1 MMFLEVQ
8 WSGPCQDIPSKV
20 KEKFYISHLTT
31 RKGTHCLVNLFGVY
45 RQHISQCSGNS
56 VLILL
61 SILIIHGQVQSRP
74 AKGTMTRYFI
84 R

>member
-20 KEKFYISHLTT
+20 KEKFYISHLTI

-45 RQHISQCSGNS
+45 RQHISQCSDTAINFDYTRTGAVMACKGHND
-56 VLILL
+56 
-61 SILIIHGQVQSRP
+61 QVTSLD
-74 AKGTMTRYFI
+74 
-84 R
+84 